1 LIIQIVFFIYKL
13 GVLPSLEREECKKII
28 ECYGGRVTTAVSGK
42 TDYLLTGRDVGKTKT
57 DKAAKL
63 RVPIITEDDLL
74 KMIRTR
80 PGKIDTDAKPT
91 VTKPAKATVAKPIDM
106 NSFVTVSPK
115 FRGDKQDDGNLCKC

>member
-42 TDYLLTGRDVGKTKT
+42 TDYLL
-57 DKAAKL
+57 
-63 RVPIITEDDLL
+63 
-74 KMIRTR
+74 TR